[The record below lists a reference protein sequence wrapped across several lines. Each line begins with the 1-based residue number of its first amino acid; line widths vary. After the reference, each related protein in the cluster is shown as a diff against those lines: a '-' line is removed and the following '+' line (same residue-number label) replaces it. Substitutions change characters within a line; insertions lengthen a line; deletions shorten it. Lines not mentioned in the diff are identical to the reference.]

1 MTSVKYFG
9 FWTPPRKLPCFWSDF
24 GSPPYLLSADVTQP
38 RKRKVCQIGQ
48 LFNPQCRRHLW
59 TDPQKPA
66 VAATK
71 TPPTNRPG
79 EIDLG
84 MRAKDEKQFV
94 RWRDFQAAFDADRIV
109 VYAHHRNGRYVE
121 SVTNT
126 HSMVYKVNC
135 KILISSYFEL

>member
-1 MTSVKYFG
+1 M
-9 FWTPPRKLPCFWSDF
+9 
-24 GSPPYLLSADVTQP
+24 
-38 RKRKVCQIGQ
+38 
-48 LFNPQCRRHLW
+48 
-59 TDPQKPA
+59 
-66 VAATK
+66 
-71 TPPTNRPG
+71 TNRPG

-126 HSMVYKVNC
+126 HCMVCKGNC
-135 KILISSYFEL
+135 RNYDIVLLLTLRNTCRQMNTIQCYRILVLSHIACPISVDFEILEYFVSA